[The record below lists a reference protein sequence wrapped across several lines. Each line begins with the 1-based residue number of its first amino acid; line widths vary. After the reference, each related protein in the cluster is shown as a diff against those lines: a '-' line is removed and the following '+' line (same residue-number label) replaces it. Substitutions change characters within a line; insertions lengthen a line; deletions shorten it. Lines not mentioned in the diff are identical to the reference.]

1 MPADLS
7 IVGFDGLPQGS
18 LFYPALTTVR
28 QPMREMG
35 RVACRR
41 LFERDTESGVV
52 DRAEFP
58 MELVVRESTGPVLGT
73 SPRRDLRL
81 VQAHENN

>member
-1 MPADLS
+1 MPYDLS

-18 LFYPALTTVR
+18 LFYPSLTSVR

-41 LFERDTESGVV
+41 LFDRDSESAVV

-58 MELVVRESTGPVLGT
+58 MELVVLDRTGPLACAST
-73 SPRRDLRL
+73 RRDLRL
-81 VQAHENN
+81 VPAKEND